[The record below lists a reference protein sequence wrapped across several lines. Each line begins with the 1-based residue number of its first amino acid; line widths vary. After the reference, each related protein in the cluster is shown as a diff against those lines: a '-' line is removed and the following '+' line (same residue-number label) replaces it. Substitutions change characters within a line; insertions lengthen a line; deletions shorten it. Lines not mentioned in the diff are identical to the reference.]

1 MAKLIEGIPGRN
13 YEEDIDI
20 WEDDAYLIG
29 DDPDT
34 EDINLLEDMVDY
46 SVDNTKTPAHVKILL
61 KDGNFVVVS
70 MNKRELRAYEKSADT
85 IFNERPLTSEDIK
98 VMESTYTP
106 GQKKLAKIIKMV
118 IYGWIIVVVAIL
130 LKSCIGGAP

>member
-20 WEDDAYLIG
+20 WEDDAYLVG

-46 SVDNTKTPAHVKILL
+46 SVDESQTPARVKILL
-61 KDGNFVVVS
+61 KDGDSVVIG
-70 MNKRELRAYEKSADT
+70 MNKTELRTYNKSAEAY
-85 IFNERPLTSEDIK
+85 FNEHPPMAEDMK
-98 VMESTYTP
+98 VIEANYTLK
-106 GQKKLAKIIKMV
+106 QKKLSKIIKYV
-118 IYGWIIVVVAIL
+118 IYGWIIVVAVIIL
-130 LKSCIGGAP
+130 KAVIGA